1 MRILLSAYACEPGR
15 GSEPGVGWHWAV
27 ELACLGHEVWVLTRA
42 SNRPAIERGLATFAA
57 AGNLH
62 FLYYDLPRWAG
73 WWKKGRR
80 GVHLYYLLWQWGI
93 YGLAKKAHAKTPFDR
108 VHHVTFVSARQPSFL
123 GRLGV
128 PFTFGPVSGGE
139 RVPFRLRFGFGF
151 RGWVGELARDSVNA
165 LACYDPFLR
174 RTFRDASKI
183 YVTSVETKVFVPK
196 VHWPKTGV
204 ALAIG
209 VDALPSVAGSF
220 EDAPLQ
226 NDLRVLYV
234 GRFLDWKGMHLGLS
248 AFAGLCQ
255 VAPDACLTLIGDG
268 SSARRWAR
276 QAQRLGIADRVDW
289 HGWMPQ
295 AELLEVYGRHDV
307 LLFPSLRDSG
317 GMVVLEAMAQNLPVV
332 CLDLGGPGVM
342 VNADCGRV
350 VATKGHGARSVI
362 AGLTRALVELSDDPA
377 LRKRLS
383 RGAKERV
390 RSFTWK
396 AKVARILTEAENR

>member
-1 MRILLSAYACEPGR
+1 MKILLSAYACEPGL

-27 ELACLGHEVWVLTRA
+27 ELARLGHGVWVLTRA
-42 SNRPAIERGLATFAA
+42 SNQPAIERGLATFVAA
-57 AGNLH
+57 DNLH
-62 FLYYDLPRWAG
+62 FLYYELPRWAK

-80 GVHLYYLLWQWGI
+80 GVHLYYLLWQWGA
-93 YGLAKKAHAKTPFDR
+93 YGLAKKAHAKRVFDR

-128 PFTFGPVSGGE
+128 PFTFGPVGGGE
-139 RVPFRLRFGFGF
+139 QVPLRLRFGFSL
-151 RGWVGELARDSVNA
+151 RGWAGELLRDSVNA

-183 YVTSVETKVFVPK
+183 YVTSVETKGFVPK
-196 VHWPKTGV
+196 IHWAKTAI

-209 VDALPSVAGSF
+209 VDALPSVTDSF
-220 EDAPLQ
+220 EDAKLQ
-226 NDLRVLYV
+226 NGLRILYV
-234 GRFLDWKGMHLGLS
+234 GHFLDLKGMHLGLP
-248 AFAGLCQ
+248 AFAALCQ
-255 VAPDACLTLIGDG
+255 VDSNARLTLIGEG
-268 SSARRWAR
+268 SSAGRWVR

-295 AELLEVYGRHDV
+295 AKLLAIYGQHDV

-317 GMVVLEAMAQNLPVV
+317 GMVVLEAMAQSLPVV

-342 VNADCGRV
+342 VDEACGRV
-350 VATKGHGARSVI
+350 VATKGRGARAVI
-362 AGLTRALVELSDDPA
+362 AGLARALVELADDPA

-383 RGAKERV
+383 QGAKERAHV
-390 RSFTWK
+390 FTWK
-396 AKVARILTEAENR
+396 AKVARILAEAGNQ